1 MSVATMTDI
10 IALHE
15 IEVLRN
21 CLLLVIW
28 MRSAVMGRSEIKQ
41 HSRSV
46 VAVLYNGFVMR
57 SD

>member
-28 MRSAVMGRSEIKQ
+28 MRSVMGRSEIKQ
-41 HSRSV
+41 HTRSV
-46 VAVLYNGFVMR
+46 VAVLYNAFVMR